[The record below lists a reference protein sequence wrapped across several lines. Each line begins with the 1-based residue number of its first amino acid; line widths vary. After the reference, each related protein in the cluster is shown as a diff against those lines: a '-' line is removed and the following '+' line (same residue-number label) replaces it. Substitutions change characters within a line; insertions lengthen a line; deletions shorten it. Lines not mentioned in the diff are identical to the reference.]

1 LSCALVVRWRNLHGP
16 PLVRPDSTCRSGAQS
31 AAPRFSGWIGEKA
44 VSARL
49 NRLFP
54 AVCNDLILP
63 DGYGGFTQI
72 DYLALTPRR
81 LLVVETKTYRGMI
94 LACANEPTWPQV
106 IGRERHS
113 FQNPLRQ
120 NDAQVRALEAVVLGI
135 RVECR
140 VVFAGNAR
148 SPKGMP
154 ASVCHASTLADE
166 VSPLRQGEVSAQLC
180 AAWDRVIAIDR
191 TDRAAHQEH
200 LRGLQ
205 TRHGGVRRIWVPVAL
220 LAGSV
225 LWLSVSMDIHGTA
238 THRLAGSAAAPTEN
252 DGRAVLVD
260 RHSPRP
266 SPVSSVPEPDPKN
279 RDTLRAVNRPT
290 QSPPERIAMIEWAP
304 PHAG

>member
-1 LSCALVVRWRNLHGP
+1 
-16 PLVRPDSTCRSGAQS
+16 
-31 AAPRFSGWIGEKA
+31 
-44 VSARL
+44 
-49 NRLFP
+49 
-54 AVCNDLILP
+54 
-63 DGYGGFTQI
+63 
-72 DYLALTPRR
+72 
-81 LLVVETKTYRGMI
+81 MI
-94 LACANEPTWPQV
+94 LARANEPTWPQV

-120 NDAQVRALEAVVLGI
+120 NDAQVPALEAVVLESGSS
-135 RVECR
+135 VELCSPATHVLRKGCR
-140 VVFAGNAR
+140 LVSAMPRHWPTR
-148 SPKGMP
+148 SRHSAKGR
-154 ASVCHASTLADE
+154 C
-166 VSPLRQGEVSAQLC
+166 AQLC

-238 THRLAGSAAAPTEN
+238 THRLAGSAAAPTRTT
-252 DGRAVLVD
+252 GVLFWWTGI
-260 RHSPRP
+260 RQGPRQFRQCP
-266 SPVSSVPEPDPKN
+266 SRTRRN